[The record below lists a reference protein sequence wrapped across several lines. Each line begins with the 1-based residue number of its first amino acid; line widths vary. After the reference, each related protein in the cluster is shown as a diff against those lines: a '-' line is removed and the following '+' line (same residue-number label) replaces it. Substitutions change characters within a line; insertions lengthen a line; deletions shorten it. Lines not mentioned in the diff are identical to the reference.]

1 MKLATYA
8 DQVLDGEANY
18 QESQVGSPSG
28 EEVGELVCP
37 ERHLSKKSKEKG
49 KKQKTKKQNKTRQ
62 YKKKWNKKSKSNR
75 T

>member
-37 ERHLSKKSKEKG
+37 ERDI
-49 KKQKTKKQNKTRQ
+49 
-62 YKKKWNKKSKSNR
+62 
-75 T
+75 